1 VLLGDDAAHW
11 LTRHPLEQGDYW
23 RGFLTNDPSAL
34 VTNLSARTGIVVSGD
49 EAFPLTV
56 TEEPAGNAYPCS
68 LLAQYVS
75 YPLAELGLVKSPWQ
89 RWGARAGLN
98 ALQLAL
104 LAGEVDC
111 TVQCNS
117 WLLSTNL
124 TPAALPRSIGEVTGR
139 LLRRFPNHAI
149 LVKNIH
155 DRENSGLP
163 RLFQDAG
170 YDLITS
176 RQIYFFD
183 GRDPRFLQKD
193 TVKRDR
199 KFLKEQTDYR
209 VVEHEEFTGA
219 DVARV
224 TDLYRQLYL
233 DKHSRLNPQYT
244 KRFVAGAIQ
253 KRWLELRGLRNKSGI
268 LDGVF
273 GCFRLGETTSTPFI
287 GYDTSLP
294 RERGLYRLLVSLLL
308 QRVAEERRL
317 LNYSSGAGDFK
328 RRRGGEPVIEFNAVY
343 TRHLAPQ
350 RRAVFHLL
358 RELANR
364 VGRRFLEANEI

>member
-1 VLLGDDAAHW
+1 MGEDAAHW
-11 LTRHPLEQGDYW
+11 LTRQPMEQGSYW
-23 RGFLTNDPSAL
+23 RGFLTNEPPAL
-34 VTNLSARTGIVVSGD
+34 VANINAQTGLVVAGD
-49 EAFPLTV
+49 TAFPLTV
-56 TEEPAGNAYPCS
+56 TAESGGNAYPSS

-104 LAGEVDC
+104 LAGEVDR
-111 TVQCNS
+111 TAQWNS

-124 TPAALPRSIGEVTGR
+124 TAANLPPAVAEITGQ
-139 LLRRFPNHAI
+139 LVARFPTHAI
-149 LVKNIH
+149 LLKNVH
-155 DRENSGLP
+155 GREHPELP
-163 RLFQDAG
+163 RLLEAAG

-183 GRDPRFLQKD
+183 GREARFLQKD

-199 KFLKEQTDYR
+199 KFLKEQKAYR
-209 VVEHEEFTGA
+209 IVEHEEFTGG
-219 DVARV
+219 DVVRV
-224 TDLYRQLYL
+224 TGLYRQLYL

-253 KRWLELRGLRNKSGI
+253 KRWLELRGLRNEAGS
-268 LDGVF
+268 LDGVL
-273 GCFRLGETTSTPFI
+273 GCFRLGDTTSTPFI
-287 GYDTSLP
+287 GYDTTLP
-294 RERGLYRLLVSLLL
+294 RDSGLYRLLVTMLL
-308 QRVAEERRL
+308 QRVAEEKLL

-343 TRHLAPQ
+343 TRHLPPR
-350 RRAVFHLL
+350 RRAAFRLL

-364 VGRRFLEANEI
+364 VGRGFLEANQI